1 MNLSFQKEEFIMTNT
16 ENSYGDTSAARLGAN
31 HGYRILGELACINAE
46 LAIANDVDAF
56 ARQWALQ
63 LWACD
68 APYGGGTLFGTK
80 VAEATL
86 DVASDPYAQPQQ
98 LYTETL
104 ARLPASGRDY
114 SMVLVLASGQAGTF
128 DRVHDFANYPGL
140 ERFSAPYLEG
150 SVGYSIEGDSV
161 VVEAERV
168 INPRAAENS
177 LSSLALELWALY
189 QPYAG
194 EQFAG
199 APLAGVQLGS
209 LPGQQSFENV
219 EWRLAFTP
227 PPAGESWN
235 VALMLRE
242 WTTDGYVTR
251 DYRNFAA
258 PLVWGF
264 EAPQA
269 TQPVALESEKPAPA
283 VLAAKPVVAAAAAA
297 VAAKPSA
304 AVETVVAVKPA
315 AAVEAVVA
323 AKPAVVTEAA
333 AVAKP
338 ATTVEAVV
346 AAKTVVVKDAAVPA
360 KPAAA
365 PVAAVKPPT
374 ALLDAAAKLASATAP
389 AVIAAVPPVLAKSEA
404 PAAKRL
410 EAAAPQRAKD
420 AALVSIQTATLDEL
434 SVVKG
439 LNKKLASEIIKARPF
454 RSLDEL
460 TRVRGIGDN
469 LLRRLRTEL
478 TV

>member
-128 DRVHDFANYPGL
+128 DRVHDFANYPVP

-161 VVEAERV
+161 VVQAERV

-209 LPGQQSFENV
+209 LPGQQTFENV

-227 PPAGESWN
+227 PPAGQSWN
-235 VALMLRE
+235 VTLMLRE

-269 TQPVALESEKPAPA
+269 TQPVAVESEKPAPA
-283 VLAAKPVVAAAAAA
+283 VLAAKPVVAAAAA